1 MTEALPRTPATDAVR
16 AAAEAKVKQREDAAF
31 ARGCKQGRQ
40 DERKDILLRAG
51 TQTID
56 DLSML
61 AVVRDAHKQEMDAT
75 ELRWHREEAKAKAGA
90 FWRGAAAGALGTTIV
105 LCASFLVIF
114 NSLVATLSREARETA
129 NAGVLVGAAA
139 RSAGVQEP
147 VTEPE
152 GQ

>member
-1 MTEALPRTPATDAVR
+1 MSAAEPLRPHAISGTEAQAKLKQMTDL
-16 AAAEAKVKQREDAAF
+16 AF
-31 ARGCKQGRQ
+31 ARGVKQGRQ
-40 DERKDILLRAG
+40 DERRDVLAKAG
-51 TQTID
+51 LQTLD

-61 AVVRDAHKQEMDAT
+61 AAVRAEHKQEMDAT